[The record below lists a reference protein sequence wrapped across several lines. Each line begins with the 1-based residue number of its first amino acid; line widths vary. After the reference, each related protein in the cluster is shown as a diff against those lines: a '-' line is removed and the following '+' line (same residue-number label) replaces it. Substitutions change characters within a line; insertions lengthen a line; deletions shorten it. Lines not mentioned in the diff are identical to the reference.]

1 MTDICIKP
9 AVVSDVDR
17 LFEIECACFSTPWSR
32 ESLLSFIANKEHTFC
47 ITAYSDRKPADPTA
61 ADPAAASGEGPAETP
76 ADASEIMGYVGV
88 LYVLDEGEI
97 SNIAVHPRY
106 TGKGVGFALMR
117 AAQEYCREAGIKTLH
132 LEVRIGNE
140 QAIALYRK
148 CGFVRTGMRRGYYG
162 DNGEDAL
169 LYSWKDV

>member
-47 ITAYSDRKPADPTA
+47 ITAYMNRSAAAA
-61 ADPAAASGEGPAETP
+61 ADTDPAVAP
-76 ADASEIMGYVGV
+76 ADAPTETPEIMGYVGV

-97 SNIAVHPRY
+97 SNIAVHPHY
-106 TGKGVGFALMR
+106 TQKGVGFALLR
-117 AAQEYCREAGIKTLH
+117 AAQEYCRKAGVKTLH
-132 LEVRIGNE
+132 LEVRTGNE
-140 QAIALYRK
+140 RAIALYRK
-148 CGFVRTGMRRGYYG
+148 CGFVRTGLRRGYYA